1 MLEIYVVKSGKKVLV
16 EYGEIGAKV
25 VRVLEESENLNGIKI
40 IKCDSL
46 KLGGVTYK

>member
-1 MLEIYVVKSGKKVLV
+1 MLEIYIVKSGQKMLV
-16 EYGEIGAKV
+16 QYGEIGAKV
-25 VRVLEESENLNGIKI
+25 VRVLEESESLNGIKT